1 MAEVSNVREVRRQGG
16 LAHQEEACPGPHWST
31 ALGILTELQPLK
43 GAVFLLQPFIRLQNL
58 LVRRKRPFLCLCCL
72 GGRGV
77 LFGGLSWFLL
87 VWSKS
92 QKVMVTVVDLE
103 VHDQVAGK
111 VGSLWDPGEC
121 LLSSLP
127 WLLWVCWQ
135 ALCFLGL

>member
-1 MAEVSNVREVRRQGG
+1 M
-16 LAHQEEACPGPHWST
+16 PWST

-92 QKVMVTVVDLE
+92 QKVMVTVVYLE